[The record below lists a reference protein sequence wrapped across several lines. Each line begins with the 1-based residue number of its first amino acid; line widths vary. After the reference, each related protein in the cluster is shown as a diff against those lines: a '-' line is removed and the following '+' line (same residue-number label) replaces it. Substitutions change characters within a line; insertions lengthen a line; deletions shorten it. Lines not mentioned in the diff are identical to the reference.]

1 MNTAQLALNPAS
13 EAATF
18 GRLPL
23 QPLHAFRSLRKLIAN
38 KEDTVQV
45 FEIIK
50 ALSGKSIY
58 NGYQKM
64 LSLPEGARQAYLR
77 PEMAEK
83 LSDDAWLA
91 SFAPGTVGAC
101 YREFIGL
108 RALSADGLVD
118 ESRKAS
124 DASDVD
130 SAHPVAWYA
139 RRIRDIHDIW
149 HVLTGYRT
157 DTLGEACLLAFT
169 HGQVKNRGI
178 AFIVMAASFEMTRSH
193 RHQPYTSAMLQGWR
207 NGKAA
212 KWLPAEDYDA
222 LFAEPLEAARKRLN
236 IAVPT
241 IYERVP
247 MEARNAYRE
256 SEDRELRIAG
266 KAA

>member
-1 MNTAQLALNPAS
+1 
-13 EAATF
+13 
-18 GRLPL
+18 
-23 QPLHAFRSLRKLIAN
+23 LRKLIAN
-38 KEDTVQV
+38 KEETVHV

-50 ALSGKSIY
+50 ALSGKSIF
-58 NGYQKM
+58 NGYQRM
-64 LSLPEGARQAYLR
+64 LTLQEGARQAYLR
-77 PEMAEK
+77 PEMAAK

-91 SFAPGTVGAC
+91 TFAPGTVGAH
-101 YREFIGL
+101 YREFINL
-108 RALSADGLVD
+108 RSFAADGLVD

-124 DASDVD
+124 DAADVD

-157 DTLGEACLLAFT
+157 DTLGEASILAFT

-178 AFIVMAASFEMTRSH
+178 AFIVMAAAFEMTRSH
-193 RHQPYTSAMLQGWR
+193 PNSQYGRAMLEGYR
-207 NGKAA
+207 HGKAA

-236 IAVPT
+236 IQTPV
-241 IYERVP
+241 IYESVP
-247 MEARNAYRE
+247 LEARNAYRE
-256 SEDRELRIAG
+256 SEDRELRIA

>member
-1 MNTAQLALNPAS
+1 MSTPFTQPAS

-23 QPLHAFRSLRKLIAN
+23 QPLHALRALRKLIAN
-38 KEDTVQV
+38 KEETVHV

-50 ALSGKSIY
+50 ALSGKSIF
-58 NGYQKM
+58 NGYQRM
-64 LSLPEGARQAYLR
+64 LTIPEGARQAYLR
-77 PEMAEK
+77 PEMAAK

-91 SFAPGTVGAC
+91 TFAPGTVGAH
-101 YREFIGL
+101 YREFINL
-108 RALSADGLVD
+108 RSFAADGLVG

-124 DASDVD
+124 DTADVD

-157 DTLGEACLLAFT
+157 DTLGEASILAFT
-169 HGQVKNRGI
+169 HGQVKNRGV
-178 AFIVMAASFEMTRSH
+178 AFIVMAAAFEMTRSH
-193 RHQPYTSAMLQGWR
+193 PHPQYIRAMLEGYR
-207 NGKAA
+207 HGKAA

-236 IAVPT
+236 IQAPV
-241 IYERVP
+241 IYESVP
-247 MEARNAYRE
+247 LEARNAYRD
-256 SEDRELRIAG
+256 SEDRELRIAQ

>member
-1 MNTAQLALNPAS
+1 MSTPQFTQLAS

-38 KEDTVQV
+38 KEETVHV

-50 ALSGKSIY
+50 ALSGKSIF
-58 NGYQKM
+58 NGYQRM
-64 LSLPEGARQAYLR
+64 LTIPEGARQAYLR
-77 PEMAEK
+77 PEMAAR

-91 SFAPGTVGAC
+91 TFAPGTVGAH
-101 YREFIGL
+101 YREFINL
-108 RALSADGLVD
+108 RSFAADGLVD

-124 DASDVD
+124 DTADVD
-130 SAHPVAWYA
+130 SAHPVAWFA

-157 DTLGEACLLAFT
+157 DTLGEASILAFT
-169 HGQVKNRGI
+169 HAQVKNRGI
-178 AFIVMAASFEMTRSH
+178 AFIVMAAAFEMTRSH
-193 RHQPYTSAMLQGWR
+193 PNLQYIRAMLEGYR
-207 NGKAA
+207 HGKAA

-222 LFAEPLEAARKRLN
+222 LFAEPLEAARLRLN
-236 IAVPT
+236 IQAPK
-241 IYERVP
+241 IYESVP
-247 MEARNAYRE
+247 LEARNAYRE
-256 SEDRELRIAG
+256 SEDRELSIA

>member
-1 MNTAQLALNPAS
+1 MSTPFTQPAS

-23 QPLHAFRSLRKLIAN
+23 QPLHAFRALRKLIAD

-50 ALSGKSIY
+50 ALSGASIF
-58 NGYQKM
+58 NGYQRM
-64 LSLPEGARQAYLR
+64 LTIPEGARQAYLR
-77 PEMAEK
+77 PEMAAK

-91 SFAPGTVGAC
+91 SFAPRTVGAH
-101 YREFIGL
+101 YREFINL
-108 RALSADGLVD
+108 RSFAADGLVD

-124 DASDVD
+124 DAADVD

-157 DTLGEACLLAFT
+157 DTLGEASILAFT

-178 AFIVMAASFEMTRSH
+178 AFIVMAAAFEMTRSH
-193 RHQPYTSAMLQGWR
+193 PHRQYVRSMLEGYRH
-207 NGKAA
+207 GKAA

-236 IAVPT
+236 IQTPV
-241 IYERVP
+241 IYESVP
-247 MEARNAYRE
+247 LEARNAYRD
-256 SEDRELRIAG
+256 SEDRELRIAQ

>member
-1 MNTAQLALNPAS
+1 MSTLEFTQAAT
-13 EAATF
+13 EAAI

-23 QPLHAFRSLRKLIAN
+23 QPLHALRSLRKLIAN
-38 KEDTVQV
+38 KEDTRQV

-50 ALSGKSIY
+50 ALSGRSIF
-58 NGYQKM
+58 NGYQRM
-64 LSLPEGARQAYLR
+64 LTSSEGARQAYLR
-77 PEMAEK
+77 PEMAAK
-83 LSDDAWLA
+83 LCDDAWLA
-91 SFAPGTVGAC
+91 SFAPGTVGAH

-118 ESRKAS
+118 ESRKAGDS
-124 DASDVD
+124 ADVD

-139 RRIRDIHDIW
+139 RRIRDVHDIW

-157 DTLGEACLLAFT
+157 DTLGEASILAFT

-178 AFIVMAASFEMTRSH
+178 AFIVMAAAFEMTRSH
-193 RHQPYTSAMLQGWR
+193 PNLAYIRSMREGYRH
-207 NGKAA
+207 GKAA
-212 KWLPAEDYDA
+212 EWLPAQDYDA

-236 IAVPT
+236 IAVPK
-241 IYERVP
+241 IYESVP

-256 SEDRELRIAG
+256 TDDRELRIAR

>member
-1 MNTAQLALNPAS
+1 MSTPFTQPAS

-23 QPLHAFRSLRKLIAN
+23 QPLHALRALRKLIAN
-38 KEDTVQV
+38 KEETVHV

-50 ALSGKSIY
+50 ALSGASIF
-58 NGYQKM
+58 NGYQRM
-64 LSLPEGARQAYLR
+64 LTIPEGARQAYLR
-77 PEMAEK
+77 PEMAAK

-91 SFAPGTVGAC
+91 SFAPRTVGAH
-101 YREFIGL
+101 YREFINL
-108 RALSADGLVD
+108 RSFAADGLVD

-124 DASDVD
+124 DAADVD

-157 DTLGEACLLAFT
+157 DTLGEASILAFT

-178 AFIVMAASFEMTRSH
+178 AFIVMAAAFEMTRSH
-193 RHQPYTSAMLQGWR
+193 PHRQYVRSMLEGYRH
-207 NGKAA
+207 GKAA

-236 IAVPT
+236 IQTPV
-241 IYERVP
+241 IYESVP
-247 MEARNAYRE
+247 LEARNAYRD
-256 SEDRELRIAG
+256 SEDRELRIAQ

>member
-1 MNTAQLALNPAS
+1 MSTPFTQPAS

-23 QPLHAFRSLRKLIAN
+23 QPIHALRALRKLIAN
-38 KEDTVQV
+38 KEETVHV

-50 ALSGKSIY
+50 ALSGKSIF
-58 NGYQKM
+58 NGYQRM
-64 LSLPEGARQAYLR
+64 LTIPEGARQAYLR
-77 PEMAEK
+77 PEMAAK

-91 SFAPGTVGAC
+91 TFAPGTVGAH
-101 YREFIGL
+101 YREFINL
-108 RALSADGLVD
+108 RSFAADGLVG

-124 DASDVD
+124 DTANVD

-157 DTLGEACLLAFT
+157 DTLGEASILAFT

-178 AFIVMAASFEMTRSH
+178 AFIVMAAAFEMTRSH
-193 RHQPYTSAMLQGWR
+193 PHRQYIRAMLEGYR
-207 NGKAA
+207 HGRAA

-222 LFAEPLEAARKRLN
+222 LFAEPLETARKRLN
-236 IAVPT
+236 IQAPV
-241 IYERVP
+241 IYESVP
-247 MEARNAYRE
+247 LEARNAYRDA
-256 SEDRELRIAG
+256 EDRELRIA